1 MLSSDSMKK
10 ATKSRAERHVS
21 YQKPALR
28 SEAFARAL
36 SEAKLCVAGSGGLR
50 SLFEQAARKAAS
62 LPKQQFKENWAYVQT
77 MLRLVRAYERGE
89 YRQISNDTLIWI
101 VAGLNYLVDP
111 FDLIPD
117 KTPFLGFVDDATVIE
132 FVAAKTQQTLDDFM
146 TWETTATVRGGDS
159 G

>member
-1 MLSSDSMKK
+1 MLSSHPMRK
-10 ATKSRAERHVS
+10 AKSRAERHVS

-28 SEAFARAL
+28 SEAFARAI
-36 SEAKLCVAGSGGLR
+36 SEAKLRVIGSGGLR
-50 SLFEQAARKAAS
+50 SLFEQAAKKAAS
-62 LPKQQFKENWAYVQT
+62 LPKQPFKENWAYLQT

-89 YRQISNDTLIWI
+89 YQQISNDALMWI

-132 FVAAKTQQTLDDFM
+132 FVAAKTRKTLDDFM
-146 TWETTATVRGGDS
+146 TWETTAPARQ
-159 G
+159 